1 MYSYL
6 SRCAD
11 EQRTDVERG
20 STLVCRDIL
29 LIEAHYLLHHLN
41 EQFCRQLGHHD
52 ATACRLQTC
61 SVVLYTEHTHLAVG
75 TAISLQSLK
84 SLLTIMQT
92 GGCHVQFQILVGA
105 NFNLAPLTVA
115 IAATYIVIGRHITE
129 RKF

>member
-1 MYSYL
+1 MYTYL

-11 EQRTDVERG
+11 EQRTDVERS
-20 STLVCRDIL
+20 STLVCRDVF
-29 LIEAHYLLHHLN
+29 LIEAHYLLNHFHKQL
-41 EQFCRQLGHHD
+41 CRQLGHHD
-52 ATACRLQTC
+52 APTCRLQTC
-61 SVVLYTEHTHLAVG
+61 SVVLYSEHTHFAVG

-105 NFNLAPLTVA
+105 YFYFAPLTVA